1 MDNGYFSP
9 EPLEANEFKALML
22 RHGVTKT
29 DLVKSG
35 WFEEYEIAN
44 CIERRKAQN
53 PSRALKRLFGLYAHF
68 HGWGA

>member
-22 RHGVTKT
+22 QHGITKT